1 MSKEYDK
8 YLKEVL
14 GVGEGFVGI
23 TRHCESKSKWSD
35 IARNVSRDSAG
46 YLSVGDCITDRLK
59 DGREFTVEVAAINPY
74 ETNTVVLV
82 FKNAIGDHCMNTVA
96 ANNGSWRDS
105 EMRRWLNEEFIEL
118 LPDELRMAIKPRLIS
133 QRQDERILESE
144 DKLWIPSEVEIFG
157 ESVCSHSNEDDT
169 QFELFKDIKNRMKT
183 YADGSPAY
191 WWERSPDY
199 YGSNIF
205 CSVHTSGSAYSSY
218 ADYYNGVAPAFII

>member
-1 MSKEYDK
+1 M
-8 YLKEVL
+8 
-14 GVGEGFVGI
+14 GEGFVGI
-23 TRHCESKSKWSD
+23 TRRYESKSKWSD

-59 DGREFTVEVAAINPY
+59 DGREFTVEVAAVNPY

-82 FKNAIGDHCMNTVA
+82 FKNAIGDHCMNAVA
-96 ANNGSWRDS
+96 TNDGGWRDS

-118 LPDELRMAIKPRLIS
+118 LPDELRTAIKPRLIS

-157 ESVCSHSNEDDT
+157 ESVYSRSDEDDT

-183 YADGSPAY
+183 YADGSPAS
-191 WWERSPDY
+191 WWERSPY
-199 YGSNIF
+199 YNYSSTF
-205 CSVHTSGSAYSSY
+205 CYVNTSGSAYYFSAYYSY
-218 ADYYNGVAPAFII
+218 GVAPAFII

>member
-1 MSKEYDK
+1 M
-8 YLKEVL
+8 
-14 GVGEGFVGI
+14 GEGFVGI
-23 TRHCESKSKWSD
+23 TRHYESKSKWSD

-96 ANNGSWRDS
+96 TNDGGWRDS

-118 LPDELRMAIKPRLIS
+118 LPDELRMVIKPRLIS
-133 QRQDERILESE
+133 QRQDGRILESE

-157 ESVCSHSNEDDT
+157 ESVYSHSDKDDT

-183 YADGSPAY
+183 YADGSPAS
-191 WWERSPDY
+191 WWERSPSY
-199 YGSNIF
+199 NSSGYF
-205 CSVHTSGSAYSSY
+205 CSVYTYGSASFHN
-218 ADYYNGVAPAFII
+218 ADCSLGVAPAFII

>member
-1 MSKEYDK
+1 M
-8 YLKEVL
+8 
-14 GVGEGFVGI
+14 GEGFVGI
-23 TRHCESKSKWSD
+23 IRHYESKSKWSD

-59 DGREFTVEVAAINPY
+59 DGREFTVEVAAVNPY

-96 ANNGSWRDS
+96 TNDGGWRDS

-118 LPDELRMAIKPRLIS
+118 LPDELRTAIKPRLIS

-157 ESVCSHSNEDDT
+157 ESVYSRSDEDDT

-191 WWERSPDY
+191 WWERSPY
-199 YGSNIF
+199 YYNSIGF
-205 CSVHTSGSAYSSY
+205 CSVLAIGSANYDYASSSY
-218 ADYYNGVAPAFII
+218 GVAPAFII